1 MATSPSLRILASQ
14 KAIQSLE
21 QALQTEK
28 WSGLVGKVSFISSET
43 ITPEYDF
50 DIAFVS
56 RDVTATSTKQHLIP
70 STQAF
75 YDLLA
80 NSRQLK
86 WVHVHSAGVDR
97 PIFVSLIEKGVRV
110 SNSSG
115 SNSTVVANAAL
126 AGILALNRH
135 LPRLW
140 KAQQE
145 HRWLPLVSAPFV
157 TRDIEGQTAV
167 ILGRGPIAKR
177 LEKSL
182 RGLGMECK
190 LVGFSTTTHPNAAT
204 SAYHFS
210 QIDALLPDADWLVL
224 ACPLTNETQ
233 HLIDQQKLD
242 LLPSRACI
250 INIARGEIIVESDL
264 IDALQSQKLT
274 GAYLDVFE
282 IEPLSSNSPL
292 WDLENVILTPHAAG
306 HSDGNEKRVLH
317 MFLENLQEYLSQEMR
332 KP

>member
-1 MATSPSLRILASQ
+1 MTTSARLRILASQ

-21 QALQTEK
+21 LALQTEK
-28 WSGLVGKVSFISSET
+28 WSAIANQVSFIPAET
-43 ITPEYDF
+43 ITPEQDF
-50 DIAFVS
+50 DVAFVS

-80 NSRQLK
+80 NSSQLK
-86 WVHVHSAGVDR
+86 WVHIHSAGVDR

-135 LPRLW
+135 FPRLW

-145 HRWLPLVSAPFV
+145 HRWMPLVSAPFI
-157 TRDIEGQTAV
+157 TRDIEEQTAV

-182 RGLGMECK
+182 QELGMVCK
-190 LVGFSTTTHPNAAT
+190 LVGFSQAANPNG
-204 SAYHFS
+204 SEYHYS
-210 QIDALLPDADWLVL
+210 QIDTLLPNADWLVL
-224 ACPLTNETQ
+224 ACPLTTETRYF
-233 HLIDQQKLD
+233 INKQKLD
-242 LLPSRACI
+242 LLPNRACI

-264 IDALQSQKLT
+264 IDALQSNRIS

-282 IEPLSSNSPL
+282 VEPLSRNSRL

-306 HSDGNEKRVLH
+306 HSAGNEKRVLD
-317 MFLENLQEYLSQEMR
+317 MFLYNLQEYIYQ
-332 KP
+332 